1 MKRIFFAGLL
11 VILGTLSLQA
21 ATFTITPNTVSN
33 NYGGLITI
41 QMSGLPAGETVQ
53 VAQYFDMNNN
63 GVIDAA
69 DEGVR
74 FETVTDGHVKTIAG
88 MANPL
93 AFSDVDG
100 ATNGAITATMLFP
113 AAPDSAHGIGNYFF
127 RISSPANHFA
137 ATNLLFTV
145 TLPAY
150 LQRVQ
155 GTVKNNSTN
164 VPFAIVALTQPTSG
178 GDTRIIVGKTADA
191 SGNYSL
197 PAPPGN
203 YHVLAFRPGY
213 VGDYNTFPSV
223 SLAPNATITTNLSLI
238 AADSLLSG
246 SLVEST
252 NTTVRVLPMGNLLA
266 FSTNL
271 LITIAPADSNGNFAI
286 PVTSGNIW
294 SIRPLVQSVLPQGY
308 LAVEQGNEVR
318 YQTFTGPVNNA
329 LIKLKHATAVLF
341 GKVKDNHSN
350 GIPAIGLGANAD
362 GGQYD
367 GAAVSDGNGNFFMAL
382 DGGGGFI
389 EVANLGDAPAN
400 NYLWTG
406 TYFYVT
412 DGQALNVDVS
422 GTIATAHYRAHIID
436 DHGAGVP
443 NLFCFANS
451 NTGTTT
457 GTTDANGYLDLP
469 VFAST
474 WQLLGL
480 QTIAYP
486 TLVFPDVPP
495 FTIVDGVN
503 LTNVIIART
512 VTGQISGHVRN
523 SLNVGIPHL
532 SVMVT
537 NRVAGTNFVLGA
549 TTDSAGYYAVNV
561 FDSTWNV
568 SLDPYGLQSAG
579 YAPVAPLNVPVPPA
593 NAIANFTPGAIPP
606 PQILTLSLPDS
617 VLGNYYDAELDAT
630 NGVPALIWTLD
641 SGTLPG
647 GLTLD
652 NYNVGLISGLI
663 TNFGLF
669 HFTVRVTDAKGQSS
683 TQALSINVRQTAP
696 GPLTI
701 INTFLPNGAQ
711 GCAYTN
717 QILASGGQPP
727 YSWALAPGSDALPT
741 GLNLGTDGTVA
752 GLPTSATFANLIVAV
767 SDSAGGYATQTVSL
781 DINNSL
787 EVFPGPLSGG
797 TVGSNYFGGLYAS
810 GGQQLQTWTILS
822 GSLPPGLTLDP
833 TSGNITGTPTNVGSY
848 NFTAQVDD
856 GCATT
861 NLATSITIYTSPS
874 ITTTVLPVAVPGSF
888 YSFQLLATGGLP
900 PYSFFTAD
908 PLPSSLQMDYTGLI
922 SGPDYSPSTNV
933 FVTTVYDSLGTMGTA
948 TLTLISSSE
957 PVQPQLDLPTM
968 DAPGQFSFR
977 VTGVTGQS
985 YTAQY
990 SGDLATWTDL
1000 YTTNAPAPQFL
1011 ITDTNALDNRFYRV
1025 RVN

>member
-1 MKRIFFAGLL
+1 METLADILETTIFEKVAEGFVFTEGPVWHPDGFFYFVDVRDNKLFRIALGHPHELVRATGGGNGTTFDLQGRLINCEGDKRRLTRTELDGSVTILIDQQDGKRLNRPND
-11 VILGTLSLQA
+11 VICRSDGTLF
-21 ATFTITPNTVSN
+21 FTDPALRVPVQNRDVGEGAVYRLTPEGQCHLVAWVEYPN
-33 NYGGLITI
+33 GLAL
-41 QMSGLPAGETVQ
+41 SP
-53 VAQYFDMNNN
+53 
-63 GVIDAA
+63 
-69 DEGVR
+69 DE
-74 FETVTDGHVKTIAG
+74 KT
-88 MANPL
+88 L
-93 AFSDVDG
+93 
-100 ATNGAITATMLFP
+100 
-113 AAPDSAHGIGNYFF
+113 Y
-127 RISSPANHFA
+127 
-137 ATNLLFTV
+137 
-145 TLPAY
+145 
-150 LQRVQ
+150 
-155 GTVKNNSTN
+155 
-164 VPFAIVALTQPTSG
+164 
-178 GDTRIIVGKTADA
+178 
-191 SGNYSL
+191 
-197 PAPPGN
+197 
-203 YHVLAFRPGY
+203 
-213 VGDYNTFPSV
+213 
-223 SLAPNATITTNLSLI
+223 
-238 AADSLLSG
+238 
-246 SLVEST
+246 
-252 NTTVRVLPMGNLLA
+252 
-266 FSTNL
+266 
-271 LITIAPADSNGNFAI
+271 
-286 PVTSGNIW
+286 
-294 SIRPLVQSVLPQGY
+294 
-308 LAVEQGNEVR
+308 
-318 YQTFTGPVNNA
+318 
-329 LIKLKHATAVLF
+329 
-341 GKVKDNHSN
+341 
-350 GIPAIGLGANAD
+350 
-362 GGQYD
+362 
-367 GAAVSDGNGNFFMAL
+367 
-382 DGGGGFI
+382 
-389 EVANLGDAPAN
+389 VANTR
-400 NYLWTG
+400 WTQ
-406 TYFYVT
+406 YIH
-412 DGQALNVDVS
+412 A
-422 GTIATAHYRAHIID
+422 IEID
-436 DHGAGVP
+436 EAGSMVRRK
-443 NLFCFANS
+443 LFADMS
-451 NTGTTT
+451 
-457 GTTDANGYLDLP
+457 
-469 VFAST
+469 
-474 WQLLGL
+474 
-480 QTIAYP
+480 I
-486 TLVFPDVPP
+486 
-495 FTIVDGVN
+495 
-503 LTNVIIART
+503 
-512 VTGQISGHVRN
+512 
-523 SLNVGIPHL
+523 
-532 SVMVT
+532 
-537 NRVAGTNFVLGA
+537 
-549 TTDSAGYYAVNV
+549 
-561 FDSTWNV
+561 
-568 SLDPYGLQSAG
+568 
-579 YAPVAPLNVPVPPA
+579 
-593 NAIANFTPGAIPP
+593 
-606 PQILTLSLPDS
+606 
-617 VLGNYYDAELDAT
+617 DAT